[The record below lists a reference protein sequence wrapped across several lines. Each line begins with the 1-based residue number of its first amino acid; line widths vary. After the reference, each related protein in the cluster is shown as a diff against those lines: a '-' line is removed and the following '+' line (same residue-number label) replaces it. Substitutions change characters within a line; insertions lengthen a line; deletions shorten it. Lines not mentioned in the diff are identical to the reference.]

1 MTTNVNLLG
10 VLPNVTA
17 EEKRAYLEKMA
28 AQGVAFIK
36 AIRSIIIRRFEKII
50 NHRIDDEEFFEE
62 NETAARTRKEYLN
75 SILWLEGK
83 KTDIV
88 CHCRGIEIICNML
101 KISGEELA
109 ERFGIIEE
117 KSVGYCPQKAL
128 NKLAQLFAVLG
139 GASNDTVKVP
149 KQERILDPHIENGL
163 YKALRE
169 YKQHREAI
177 FSRDSVTGQFLP
189 SSQIRTGE
197 FKTAFGYRAL
207 IDEAGTY
214 KVNPELS
221 AQIDALIDAGAAS
234 YETSTIN
241 TQSAQVKSALLSI
254 GAAIVIVRTKEGEI
268 VARGRAK
275 GMRGQILAPKAAF
288 MRLIEKMDS
297 SNYPLILRDDKRN

>member
-1 MTTNVNLLG
+1 MIEQINPQYPNA
-10 VLPNVTA
+10 VLF
-17 EEKRAYLEKMA
+17 L
-28 AQGVAFIK
+28 Q
-36 AIRSIIIRRFEKII
+36 AIRPAIIERLETVTHLK
-50 NHRIDDEEFFEE
+50 IDDEEGFKES
-62 NETAARTRKEYLN
+62 ETLSRTRKEYLN
-75 SILWLEGK
+75 SLAWLLGE
-83 KTDIV
+83 KTDIQ

-109 ERFGIIEE
+109 FRFGITEE

-139 GASNDTVKVP
+139 GASNSTVKVP
-149 KQERILDPHIENGL
+149 KQERILDSHIENGL

-177 FSRDSVTGQFLP
+177 FSRDSVTGKFLP
-189 SSQIRTGE
+189 TSQIKAGE

-207 IDEAGTY
+207 IDDAGAY
-214 KVNPELS
+214 KIDPELS
-221 AQIDALIDAGAAS
+221 AKIDALIDAGAAS

-254 GAAIVIVRTKEGEI
+254 GAAIVIVRTKEGNI
-268 VARGRAK
+268 VAKGRAK
-275 GMRGQILAPKAAF
+275 GARGQILAPKAAF

-297 SNYPLILRDDKRN
+297 SNYPLILRDDKRQ

>member
-1 MTTNVNLLG
+1 MTTKINLLG
-10 VLPNVTA
+10 VLPTVSA
-17 EEKRAYLEKMA
+17 EEKREYLEKMA
-28 AQGVAFIK
+28 SQGVAFIK
-36 AIRSIIIRRFEKII
+36 AIRPIIIRRFEKII
-50 NHRIDDEEFFEE
+50 NRRIDDEEFFKE

-101 KISGEELA
+101 KISGEDLA
-109 ERFGIIEE
+109 FRFGITEE

-139 GASNDTVKVP
+139 GASNNTVKVP
-149 KQERILDPHIENGL
+149 KQERILDSHIENGL
-163 YKALRE
+163 YKALQE
-169 YKQHREAI
+169 YKAHRAAI
-177 FSRDSVTGQFLP
+177 FSRDSVTGKFLP
-189 SSQIRTGE
+189 PSQIMAQE
-197 FKTAFGYRAL
+197 FKNGFGYRAL
-207 IDEAGTY
+207 IDETAAY

-221 AQIDALIDAGAAS
+221 AKIDALIDAGAAS

-268 VARGRAK
+268 VAKGRAK

-297 SNYPLILRDDKRN
+297 SNYPLILRDER